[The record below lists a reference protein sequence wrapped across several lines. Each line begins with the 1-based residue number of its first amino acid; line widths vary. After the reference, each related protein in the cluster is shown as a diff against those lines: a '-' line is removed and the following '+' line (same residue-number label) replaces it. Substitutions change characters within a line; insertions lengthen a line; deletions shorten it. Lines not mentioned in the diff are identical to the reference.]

1 MREKTAMKKYTCVQI
16 SIYEVGADLIRTSAE
31 QEIQEK
37 ELIFGFDGFVNGNIG
52 GN

>member
-1 MREKTAMKKYTCVQI
+1 MKKYKGVEI

-31 QEIQEK
+31 QEIQER